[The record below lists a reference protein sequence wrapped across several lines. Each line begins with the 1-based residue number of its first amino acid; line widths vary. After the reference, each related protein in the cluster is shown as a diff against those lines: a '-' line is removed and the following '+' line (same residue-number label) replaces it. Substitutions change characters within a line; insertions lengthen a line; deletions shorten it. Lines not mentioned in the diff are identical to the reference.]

1 MPGAEVA
8 TPNGTGA
15 TPPGTFV
22 LSLDFELL
30 WGTLDLF
37 GPDRFRRACT
47 IEREIVVDR
56 LLALFETYQVPATW
70 CVLGH
75 LFLGSCRRENG
86 VAHPRIV
93 RPQHRWVRGEW
104 FQHDPCSD
112 EARAPLFYGRSLVE
126 KVLACRVPHE
136 IGAHSFS
143 HVIYSDPGC
152 SREAAAS
159 DLAACVEAARELG
172 LTLRSFVFPRN
183 GVGHLDL
190 LPQLSFSAY
199 RGMAARWYERS
210 EPPSALHRL
219 ARLWSVVTAAAPPLA
234 TIEESLP
241 ELTNVPASMIYLP
254 RHGIRCAIPVSRR
267 VQRARKGLLAAART
281 GGVFHLWLH
290 PTNLADGV
298 EAMFEGFEAIL
309 VTARELVR
317 SGRLRVA
324 TMGDL
329 ACRRP

>member
-1 MPGAEVA
+1 MPGAEA
-8 TPNGTGA
+8 AAPDRGDSTPR
-15 TPPGTFV
+15 GTFV

-47 IEREIVVDR
+47 IERDVVVDR
-56 LLALFETYQVPATW
+56 LLALLETYEVPATW

-86 VAHPRIV
+86 AAHPGIV
-93 RPQHRWVRGEW
+93 RPQHRWVRGDW

-126 KVLACRVPHE
+126 RVLTCRVPQE

-152 SREAAAS
+152 SREAAES
-159 DLAACVEAARELG
+159 DLVACVEAARELG

-190 LPQLSFSAY
+190 LPQLGFSAY
-199 RGMAARWYERS
+199 RGMAARWYEQS

-234 TIEESLP
+234 TIEESQP
-241 ELTNVPASMIYLP
+241 GLTNVPASMIYLP
-254 RHGIRCAIPVSRR
+254 RHGIRRAIPVSRR

-298 EAMFEGFEAIL
+298 DAMFEGFESIL
-309 VTARELVR
+309 VSARQLVQ